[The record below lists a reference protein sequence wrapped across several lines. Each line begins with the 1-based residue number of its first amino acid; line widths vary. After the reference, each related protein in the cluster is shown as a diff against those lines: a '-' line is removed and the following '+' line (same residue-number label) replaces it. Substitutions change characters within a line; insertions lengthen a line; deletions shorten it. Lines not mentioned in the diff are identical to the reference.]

1 MYVGVWVTSKK
12 GSDIQ
17 QMSQM
22 RMKKLLERVLKECM
36 ETLNIK
42 MTTQQ
47 SIELGLVQ
55 IIDVHVNV

>member
-1 MYVGVWVTSKK
+1 
-12 GSDIQ
+12 
-17 QMSQM
+17 
-22 RMKKLLERVLKECM
+22 M

-55 IIDVHVNV
+55 ITDVHVNDETDWQLIIEIAFFMELLNCIFLPW